1 MARNDGVDRTFAR
14 NRDLRLDKKATPQS
28 AYEHNERT
36 KESYSN
42 ADIVPERTPLNVHY
56 KTPVGTYE
64 ECFDALE
71 QDEVISTW
79 GTIHRRKHKL
89 QAPGKNRR
97 QHSAG
102 DLQHRNILALR
113 NPDSTG
119 VIAEN
124 AKRHQSSG
132 KYCR

>member
-56 KTPVGTYE
+56 KTPVGTYHVTRFFAIRQ
-64 ECFDALE
+64 CSS
-71 QDEVISTW
+71 QDCCILCTNKSESQNLIASEYKLTLNPFHV
-79 GTIHRRKHKL
+79 TI
-89 QAPGKNRR
+89 
-97 QHSAG
+97 
-102 DLQHRNILALR
+102 
-113 NPDSTG
+113 
-119 VIAEN
+119 
-124 AKRHQSSG
+124 
-132 KYCR
+132 